1 MRQPVA
7 TEGFWPGQ
15 QGYAIIPWWNPLHWN
30 WRRGLVRLWL
40 LASLMWAGYWLYN
53 LQLACAFWFAPWC
66 EAPAHVD
73 WPNGSMLLG
82 LAMVLLS
89 GPLLMLAA
97 WWVIRW
103 AVRGLLA
110 RGAPARDGRR
120 PAPEGRRRQSQL
132 PRKASARVVTT
143 SVFSPARP

>member
-89 GPLLMLAA
+89 GPLPCWRRGGSPAGRSAA
-97 WWVIRW
+97 CW
-103 AVRGLLA
+103 
-110 RGAPARDGRR
+110 RGAPARLGSKPTKVVPCCVCFR
-120 PAPEGRRRQSQL
+120 PASRRR
-132 PRKASARVVTT
+132 
-143 SVFSPARP
+143 

>member
-1 MRQPVA
+1 MERGQKRTGRSGRSADDKTQGKSGRPGLA
-7 TEGFWPGQ
+7 HGAGAPCASPLPPTGFWPGQ

-40 LASLMWAGYWLYN
+40 LASLLWAGYWLYN

-103 AVRGLLA
+103 AIRGLLA
-110 RGAPARDGRR
+110 RRAR
-120 PAPEGRRRQSQL
+120 
-132 PRKASARVVTT
+132 
-143 SVFSPARP
+143 

>member
-1 MRQPVA
+1 MAGRQA
-7 TEGFWPGQ
+7 TRRKAKRSSQASPRGGGGRAFRPAPTTGFWPGQ

-40 LASLMWAGYWLYN
+40 LASVLWAGYWLYN

-89 GPLLMLAA
+89 GPILMLVM
-97 WWVIRW
+97 WWITRWVI
-103 AVRGLLA
+103 RGLLA
-110 RGAPARDGRR
+110 RRAR
-120 PAPEGRRRQSQL
+120 
-132 PRKASARVVTT
+132 
-143 SVFSPARP
+143 

>member
-1 MRQPVA
+1 MAGRQTARRKAKTSPQGSSRGGRTPRPVA
-7 TEGFWPGQ
+7 TTGFWPGQ

-89 GPLLMLAA
+89 GPLLMLAM
-97 WWVIRW
+97 WWVVRW

-110 RGAPARDGRR
+110 RRAR
-120 PAPEGRRRQSQL
+120 
-132 PRKASARVVTT
+132 
-143 SVFSPARP
+143 